1 MLSRRG
7 VLRLAVSGSLV
18 TAAGC
23 SRFRTDGTK
32 PLRVSVMNVT
42 DESHSVT
49 VSVFDDGDGD
59 RLVEQGA
66 EIAAAE
72 PNDGTEI
79 HAVARTDSYPEAAT
93 FRVEATLDDDVTRE
107 TSVRERCGSALD
119 GLNVVVRIHSGPEL
133 TIDESCFQSPTA
145 R

>member
-1 MLSRRG
+1 MLSRRR
-7 VLRLAVSGSLV
+7 VVRLGASGSLV

-23 SRFRTDGTK
+23 SRFRTGGTK

-49 VSVFDDGDGD
+49 VSVFDDDGD
-59 RLVEQGA
+59 RLVEQDA

-72 PNDGTEI
+72 PNDGTQI
-79 HAVARTDSYPEAAT
+79 HAVARTESYPEAAT

-107 TSVRERCGSALD
+107 TSMRERCGSAFD
-119 GLNVVVRIHSGPEL
+119 GRNVIVRIHSGPEL